1 MVTLYYLHFVFLAA
15 LAGAVAGLCW
25 LAWVHDRG

>member
-1 MVTLYYLHFVFLAA
+1 MIMLYRLHFVFLAA
-15 LAGAVAGLCW
+15 LAVVVAGLVW